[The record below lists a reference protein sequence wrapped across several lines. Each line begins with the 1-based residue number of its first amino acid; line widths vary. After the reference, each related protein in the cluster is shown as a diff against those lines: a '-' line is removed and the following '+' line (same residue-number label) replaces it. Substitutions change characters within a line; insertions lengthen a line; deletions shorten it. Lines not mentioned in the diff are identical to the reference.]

1 MTENETRC
9 IFLSTDCR
17 YRKIWNSHI
26 VYQSTNWQK
35 DISQTFLYLSLS
47 LFIHY
52 QIIIIGASTSI
63 ATKGAEFI
71 TRLPLRFGEQ
81 HLSDTFH
88 FLADNTR
95 TRVREGALLVG
106 STGCVIFRGSLS
118 IIVAFCGSSSQDS
131 LSRKWSTINSSLIK
145 NHPLVISSILYRV
158 SSCLISVSFC
168 I

>member
-1 MTENETRC
+1 MYLPIDR
-9 IFLSTDCR
+9 LSLSQNMKFAHRIPKYKLTKR
-17 YRKIWNSHI
+17 
-26 VYQSTNWQK
+26 

-63 ATKGAEFI
+63 ATKGAESV

-106 STGCVIFRGSLS
+106 STRCVIFRGSLS
-118 IIVAFCGSSSQDS
+118 IIVALCGSSSQDP
-131 LSRKWSTINSSLIK
+131 LSRKWSITNSSVTK
-145 NHPLVISSILYRV
+145 NHSLVISRQFLPHFLFLLYIRIYNV
-158 SSCLISVSFC
+158 LK
-168 I
+168 